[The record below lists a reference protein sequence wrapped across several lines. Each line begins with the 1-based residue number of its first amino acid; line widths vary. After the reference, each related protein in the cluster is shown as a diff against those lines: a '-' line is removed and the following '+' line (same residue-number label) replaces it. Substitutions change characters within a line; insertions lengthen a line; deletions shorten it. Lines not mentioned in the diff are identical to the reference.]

1 MARLLLLSNGHGEDL
16 SGALLG
22 QALQRCGHQVD
33 ALPLVGSG
41 HPYRD
46 AGIPVVLNTREF
58 STGGLGYTSLQGR
71 LTELIQGQVFH
82 LLAGLLRLTRLRRRY
97 SLIVAIGD
105 VIPVMAAWISGR
117 PVATYLVAY
126 SSHYEGRLNL
136 PWPCAPCLRSRRFR
150 AVFSRDKLSADDLS
164 LQLGRTVQFA
174 GNPFMA
180 PVLTPAPPLPP
191 IDSRLAL
198 LPGSRR
204 PELEQNLRLLLT
216 VIERLPAQRF
226 NDGTLGVDLALIR
239 ALGDAE
245 LEALALTDGWCLE
258 KNGTS
263 ACLVRGQHRVDV
275 RRGQF
280 ASVLQAADVVISMAG
295 TAAEQ
300 AVGLGKPVLQ
310 VAGQGPQFTASFAEA
325 QRRLLGPGVFCAEGA
340 SGASETLSR
349 SARMA
354 LDLLMRS
361 RQDQSLQQLCR
372 QQAEN
377 RLGAD
382 GGADRMAATI
392 DALLTP

>member
-22 QALQRCGHQVD
+22 QSLQRCGHQVD

-46 AGIPVVLNTREF
+46 VGIPVVLNTREF

-245 LEALALTDGWCLE
+245 LEALALADGWCLE

-275 RRGQF
+275 RRGRF

-382 GGADRMAATI
+382 GGAERMAATI

>member
-46 AGIPVVLNTREF
+46 VGIPVVLNTREF

-164 LQLGRTVQFA
+164 LQLGRKVQFA

-204 PELEQNLRLLLT
+204 PELERNLRLLLT
-216 VIERLPAQRF
+216 VIERLPAQGF

-239 ALGDAE
+239 ALGDA
-245 LEALALTDGWCLE
+245 AGHAAAGGRGHLAAGLREHEGAGGGCDG
-258 KNGTS
+258 GRHP
-263 ACLVRGQHRVDV
+263 APDHDPAAGARRHDGVARV
-275 RRGQF
+275 RRLC
-280 ASVLQAADVVISMAG
+280 A
-295 TAAEQ
+295 
-300 AVGLGKPVLQ
+300 
-310 VAGQGPQFTASFAEA
+310 
-325 QRRLLGPGVFCAEGA
+325 RRPRLRRRQPSRHCREGRHPA
-340 SGASETLSR
+340 RR
-349 SARMA
+349 SAPERG
-354 LDLLMRS
+354 R
-361 RQDQSLQQLCR
+361 
-372 QQAEN
+372 E
-377 RLGAD
+377 
-382 GGADRMAATI
+382 
-392 DALLTP
+392 